1 MAATRG
7 QQVQTRGHGDAMCH
21 HIRCRPDREAGAKVR
36 RSMAGLDRREPI
48 D

>member
-7 QQVQTRGHGDAMCH
+7 QQVQERWRPDATRH
-21 HIRCRPDREAGAKVR
+21 HFLCGPDREAGAKVHG
-36 RSMAGLDRREPI
+36 SMAELARREPI